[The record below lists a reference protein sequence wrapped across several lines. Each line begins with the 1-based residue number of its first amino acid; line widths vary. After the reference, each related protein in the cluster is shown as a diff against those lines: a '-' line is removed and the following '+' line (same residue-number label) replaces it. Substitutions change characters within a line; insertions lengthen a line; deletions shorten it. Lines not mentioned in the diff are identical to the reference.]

1 MKGNNIQT
9 TKKNNNDKNTNKN
22 NNNREEQRGGRVWK
36 YLILG
41 FIVQILGTRLIKYF
55 KNKNSAQNLPSVN
68 NIFTNETKFDINF
81 YLSDYDDY
89 RLLKNKKPI
98 YSILDRKY
106 CYFGEDIV
114 NETICNIQLNITY
127 NITKLL
133 KLKNLK
139 NAGIYLFSELKLK
152 NESEYNNQIQKL
164 KVDPREYYKSQ
175 NILKYIS
182 DLKKLLLNS
191 QIDENMSP
199 IETEATKSE
208 KSTNTLSGLY
218 YKPTFTFYFVK
229 QNQKENIINFQKLY
243 MMKFPVHVNLNQ
255 MNYFPLNVLTDFW
268 TLNSELLPINK
279 TETFNFTINL
289 NYGYIRSYFFNQMLN
304 IQINNKVMSS
314 YGIDGVQ
321 DMLVE
326 LLKNNS
332 IPYLIL
338 LMTVNILHTIFSGF
352 GFKEDISYYNNL
364 EKLDGVYTKYI
375 FLNIFS
381 VFISFLYNIVQ
392 GANFLVIFE
401 VFVGFIIEIWKL
413 KMIYNISFNKFFPFI
428 HFDYKI
434 KYEIK
439 EAESYQDFAV
449 SMMIK
454 FLLIPIGII
463 YLIYRLYY
471 YKSSSIFMFIIEY
484 IFFLLNIFGFILLT
498 PQIYLNYKL
507 QSVEHLPLKAF
518 IFKFLNTIIDD
529 LFAFAVKTPT
539 LYRIFCFKDDVIFV
553 IYLYQM
559 WIYRH
564 NKRSEMNKIDD
575 EKKKK
580 SKEKFKS
587 VKKKKKKLKLK
598 FIQSQKNLIY

>member
-114 NETICNIQLNITY
+114 NETIYNIQLNITY

-279 TETFNFTINL
+279 TEMFNFTINL

-529 LFAFAVKTPT
+529 LFAFAVKTPI

-564 NKRSEMNKIDD
+564 NKRSDMKKKDEERKEKEKISDEAAN
-575 EKKKK
+575 EKK
-580 SKEKFKS
+580 
-587 VKKKKKKLKLK
+587 
-598 FIQSQKNLIY
+598 NN

>member
-1 MKGNNIQT
+1 ME
-9 TKKNNNDKNTNKN
+9 KNTQPQNQNTNTN
-22 NNNREEQRGGRVWK
+22 NNNNNNNNNNGEQGGGIFK
-36 YLILG
+36 YLIIG
-41 FIVQILGTRLIKYF
+41 FIIQMIIPQLL
-55 KNKNSAQNLPSVN
+55 NLYNGQQPGSNPNIPSVK
-68 NIFTNETKFDINF
+68 NIFSNETKFDINF

-98 YSILDRKY
+98 YTISDRQY
-106 CYFGEDIV
+106 HYLGEDLT
-114 NETICNIQLNITY
+114 NETQFNIELNITY
-127 NITKLL
+127 NISKLL
-133 KLKNLK
+133 KTKNLK

-152 NESEYNNQIQKL
+152 NKNEYKNHINYY
-164 KVDPREYYKSQ
+164 KVDPSEYYQSK

-182 DLKKLLLNS
+182 NLKQLLFNS

-199 IETEATKSE
+199 IETEATKTE
-208 KSTNTLSGLY
+208 NSTNTLQGLY
-218 YKPTFTFYFVK
+218 YKPTYQFYFLK
-229 QNQKENIINFQKLY
+229 QNPIENLIDFQQFQ
-243 MMKFPVHVNLNQ
+243 MMKFPVHVNTEQ
-255 MNYFPLNVLTDFW
+255 MNFFPINFLTDFW
-268 TLNSELLPINK
+268 TLNNEILPINK
-279 TETFNFTINL
+279 TENFTFRIYL
-289 NYGYIRSYFFNQMLN
+289 NYGYMRSFLFSQMLG
-304 IQINNKVMSS
+304 IQINNDLMSG
-314 YGIDGVQ
+314 YGVDGVQ

-332 IPYLIL
+332 VPYLIL

-381 VFISFLYNIVQ
+381 VFISFLYNVVQ
-392 GANFLVIFE
+392 GANFLVIVE
-401 VFVGFIIEIWKL
+401 VFVGFVIEFWKL
-413 KMIYNISFNKFFPFI
+413 KKIYSISFNKVFPFI
-428 HFDYKI
+428 HFEYKI
-434 KYEIK
+434 KFEIK
-439 EAESYQDFAV
+439 EAESYQDIAV

-463 YLIYRLYY
+463 YLIYRIYY
-471 YKSSSIFMFIIEY
+471 YKSSSLFMFVIEY
-484 IFFLLNIFGFILLT
+484 IFFLLSIFGFILLT

-564 NKRSEMNKIDD
+564 NKRSEMKKIDD

-580 SKEKFKS
+580 ELISDEAAKEK
-587 VKKKKKKLKLK
+587 
-598 FIQSQKNLIY
+598 KNN

>member
-36 YLILG
+36 YLIIG
-41 FIVQILGTRLIKYF
+41 FIVHILGTRLIKYF

-114 NETICNIQLNITY
+114 NETIYNIQLNITY

-208 KSTNTLSGLY
+208 NSTNTLSGLY

-229 QNQKENIINFQKLY
+229 QNQKENILNFQKLY

-255 MNYFPLNVLTDFW
+255 MNYFPINVLTDFW

-279 TETFNFTINL
+279 TEMFNFTINL

-564 NKRSEMNKIDD
+564 NKRSDMKKKDEERKEKEKISDEAAN
-575 EKKKK
+575 EKK
-580 SKEKFKS
+580 
-587 VKKKKKKLKLK
+587 
-598 FIQSQKNLIY
+598 NN

>member
-114 NETICNIQLNITY
+114 NETIYNIQLNITY

-229 QNQKENIINFQKLY
+229 QNQKENILNFQKLY

-279 TETFNFTINL
+279 TEMFNFTINL

-529 LFAFAVKTPT
+529 LFAFAVKTPI

-580 SKEKFKS
+580 
-587 VKKKKKKLKLK
+587 
-598 FIQSQKNLIY
+598 

>member
-81 YLSDYDDY
+81 YLSDYDAY

-114 NETICNIQLNITY
+114 NETIYNIQLNITY

-229 QNQKENIINFQKLY
+229 QNQKENILNFQKLY

-279 TETFNFTINL
+279 TEMFNFTINL

-553 IYLYQM
+553 VYLYQM

-580 SKEKFKS
+580 
-587 VKKKKKKLKLK
+587 
-598 FIQSQKNLIY
+598 

>member
-114 NETICNIQLNITY
+114 NETIYNIQLNITY

-229 QNQKENIINFQKLY
+229 QNQKENILNFQKLY

-279 TETFNFTINL
+279 TEMFNFTINL

-529 LFAFAVKTPT
+529 LFAFAVKTPI

-553 IYLYQM
+553 VYLYQM

-580 SKEKFKS
+580 
-587 VKKKKKKLKLK
+587 
-598 FIQSQKNLIY
+598 

>member
-36 YLILG
+36 YLIIG

-114 NETICNIQLNITY
+114 NETIYNIQLNITY

-152 NESEYNNQIQKL
+152 NEIEYNNQIQKL

-229 QNQKENIINFQKLY
+229 QNQKENILNFQKLY

-279 TETFNFTINL
+279 TEMFNFTINL

-580 SKEKFKS
+580 
-587 VKKKKKKLKLK
+587 
-598 FIQSQKNLIY
+598 

>member
-1 MKGNNIQT
+1 MEGNTQT
-9 TKKNNNDKNTNKN
+9 TNTNNNNN
-22 NNNREEQRGGRVWK
+22 NNNRNNNNEEQRGGIWK
-36 YLILG
+36 YLFYG
-41 FIVQILGTRLIKYF
+41 FIIQTIAGHLINIF
-55 KNKNSAQNLPSVN
+55 KGQNPSSIPKEQAVN

-98 YSILDRKY
+98 FTMSNRQYHFLGD
-106 CYFGEDIV
+106 DLT
-114 NETICNIQLNITY
+114 NETIFNIQLNITY
-127 NITKLL
+127 NISKLL
-133 KLKNLK
+133 KTKNLK

-152 NESEYNNQIQKL
+152 DNDEYKNQVKYL
-164 KVDPREYYKSQ
+164 KVDPSEYYQSQ

-182 DLKKLLLNS
+182 NLKQLLFNS
-191 QIDENMSP
+191 QIDENIN
-199 IETEATKSE
+199 IETEATKTENS
-208 KSTNTLSGLY
+208 SDTLQGLY
-218 YKPTFTFYFVK
+218 YKPTFQFYFVK
-229 QNQKENIINFQKLY
+229 QNSIENLADFQQY
-243 MMKFPVHVNLNQ
+243 QMMKFPVHLNTQQ
-255 MNYFPLNVLTDFW
+255 MNFFPINFLTDFW
-268 TLNSELLPINK
+268 TLNSEILPINK
-279 TETFNFTINL
+279 TEMFNFTINL
-289 NYGYIRSYFFNQMLN
+289 NYGYMRSFLFGQMLG
-304 IQINNKVMSS
+304 IQINNDLMSN

-326 LLKNNS
+326 LLKYNS
-332 IPYLIL
+332 IPYLIV
-338 LMTVNILHTIFSGF
+338 LMTVNTLHTVFSGF

-381 VFISFLYNIVQ
+381 VFISFLYNVVQ
-392 GANFLVIFE
+392 GANFLVIVE
-401 VFVGFIIEIWKL
+401 VFVGFLIEFWKL
-413 KMIYNISFNKFFPFI
+413 KKIYTISFNKVFPFI
-428 HFDYKI
+428 HFEYKI

-439 EAESYQDFAV
+439 EAESYQDIAV

-454 FLLIPIGII
+454 FLLVPIGII
-463 YLIYRLYY
+463 YLIYRIYY
-471 YKSSSIFMFIIEY
+471 YKSSSLFMFLIEY
-484 IFFLLNIFGFILLT
+484 IFFLLSIFGFILLT

-564 NKRSEMNKIDD
+564 NKRSDMKKKDEERKEKEKISDEAAN
-575 EKKKK
+575 EKK
-580 SKEKFKS
+580 
-587 VKKKKKKLKLK
+587 
-598 FIQSQKNLIY
+598 NN

>member
-114 NETICNIQLNITY
+114 NETIYNIQLNITY

-279 TETFNFTINL
+279 TEMFNFTINL

-529 LFAFAVKTPT
+529 LFAFAVKTPI

-553 IYLYQM
+553 VYLYQM

-580 SKEKFKS
+580 
-587 VKKKKKKLKLK
+587 
-598 FIQSQKNLIY
+598 

>member
-36 YLILG
+36 YLIIG
-41 FIVQILGTRLIKYF
+41 FLVHILGTRLIKYF

-114 NETICNIQLNITY
+114 NETIYNIQVNITY

-152 NESEYNNQIQKL
+152 NEIEYNNQIQKL

-208 KSTNTLSGLY
+208 NSTNTLSGLY

-229 QNQKENIINFQKLY
+229 QNQKENILNFQKLY

-255 MNYFPLNVLTDFW
+255 MNYFPINVLTDFW

-279 TETFNFTINL
+279 TEMFNFTINL

-580 SKEKFKS
+580 
-587 VKKKKKKLKLK
+587 
-598 FIQSQKNLIY
+598 

>member
-1 MKGNNIQT
+1 M
-9 TKKNNNDKNTNKN
+9 
-22 NNNREEQRGGRVWK
+22 
-36 YLILG
+36 
-41 FIVQILGTRLIKYF
+41 
-55 KNKNSAQNLPSVN
+55 
-68 NIFTNETKFDINF
+68 
-81 YLSDYDDY
+81 
-89 RLLKNKKPI
+89 
-98 YSILDRKY
+98 
-106 CYFGEDIV
+106 
-114 NETICNIQLNITY
+114 NETIYNIQLNITY

-164 KVDPREYYKSQ
+164 KVEPREYYKSQ

-279 TETFNFTINL
+279 TEMFNFTINL

-529 LFAFAVKTPT
+529 LFAFAVKTPI

-580 SKEKFKS
+580 
-587 VKKKKKKLKLK
+587 
-598 FIQSQKNLIY
+598 

>member
-36 YLILG
+36 YLIIG
-41 FIVQILGTRLIKYF
+41 FLVHILGTRLIKYF

-89 RLLKNKKPI
+89 RLLKKKKPI

-114 NETICNIQLNITY
+114 NETIYNIQLNITY

-152 NESEYNNQIQKL
+152 NEIEYNNQIQKL

-208 KSTNTLSGLY
+208 NSTNTLSGLY

-229 QNQKENIINFQKLY
+229 QNQKENILNFQKLY

-255 MNYFPLNVLTDFW
+255 MNYFPINVLTDFW

-279 TETFNFTINL
+279 TEMFNFTINL

-304 IQINNKVMSS
+304 IEINNKVMSS

-529 LFAFAVKTPT
+529 LFAFAVKTPI

-580 SKEKFKS
+580 
-587 VKKKKKKLKLK
+587 
-598 FIQSQKNLIY
+598 

>member
-36 YLILG
+36 YLIIG
-41 FIVQILGTRLIKYF
+41 FLVHILGTRLIKYF

-114 NETICNIQLNITY
+114 NETIYNIQLNITY

-152 NESEYNNQIQKL
+152 NEIEYNNQIQKL

-208 KSTNTLSGLY
+208 NSTNTLSGLY

-229 QNQKENIINFQKLY
+229 QNQKENILNFQKLY

-255 MNYFPLNVLTDFW
+255 MNYFPINVLTDFW

-279 TETFNFTINL
+279 TEMFNFTINL

-304 IQINNKVMSS
+304 IEINNKVMSS

-580 SKEKFKS
+580 
-587 VKKKKKKLKLK
+587 
-598 FIQSQKNLIY
+598 

>member
-36 YLILG
+36 YLIIG

-114 NETICNIQLNITY
+114 NETIYNIQLNITY

-279 TETFNFTINL
+279 TEMFNFTINL

-529 LFAFAVKTPT
+529 LFAFAVKTPI

-553 IYLYQM
+553 VYLYQM

-580 SKEKFKS
+580 
-587 VKKKKKKLKLK
+587 
-598 FIQSQKNLIY
+598 

>member
-1 MKGNNIQT
+1 MIGYNIQT

-36 YLILG
+36 YLIIG
-41 FIVQILGTRLIKYF
+41 FIVHILGTRLIKYF

-106 CYFGEDIV
+106 FYFGEDIV
-114 NETICNIQLNITY
+114 NETIYNIQLNITY

-152 NESEYNNQIQKL
+152 NEIEYNNQIQKL
-164 KVDPREYYKSQ
+164 KVEPREYYKSQ

-208 KSTNTLSGLY
+208 NSTNTLSGLY

-229 QNQKENIINFQKLY
+229 QNQKENILNFQKLY

-255 MNYFPLNVLTDFW
+255 MNYFPINVLTDFW

-279 TETFNFTINL
+279 TEMFNFTINL

-564 NKRSEMNKIDD
+564 NKRSEMKKIDD

-580 SKEKFKS
+580 ELISDEAAKEK
-587 VKKKKKKLKLK
+587 
-598 FIQSQKNLIY
+598 KNN

>member
-22 NNNREEQRGGRVWK
+22 NDNREEQRGGRVWK
-36 YLILG
+36 YLIIG
-41 FIVQILGTRLIKYF
+41 FLVHILGTRLIKYF

-114 NETICNIQLNITY
+114 NETIYNIQLNITY

-152 NESEYNNQIQKL
+152 NEIEYNNQIQKL

-208 KSTNTLSGLY
+208 NSTNTLSGLY

-229 QNQKENIINFQKLY
+229 QNQKENILNFQKLY

-255 MNYFPLNVLTDFW
+255 MNYFPINVLTDFW

-279 TETFNFTINL
+279 TEMFNFTINL

-304 IQINNKVMSS
+304 IEINNKVMSS

-580 SKEKFKS
+580 
-587 VKKKKKKLKLK
+587 
-598 FIQSQKNLIY
+598 

>member
-36 YLILG
+36 YLIIG
-41 FIVQILGTRLIKYF
+41 FLVHILGTRLIKYF

-114 NETICNIQLNITY
+114 NETIYNIQLNITY

-152 NESEYNNQIQKL
+152 NEIEYNNQIQKL

-208 KSTNTLSGLY
+208 NSTNTLSGLY
-218 YKPTFTFYFVK
+218 YKPTFIFYFVK
-229 QNQKENIINFQKLY
+229 QNQKENILNFQKLY

-255 MNYFPLNVLTDFW
+255 MNYFPINVLTDFW

-279 TETFNFTINL
+279 TEMFNFTINL

-559 WIYRH
+559 
-564 NKRSEMNKIDD
+564 
-575 EKKKK
+575 
-580 SKEKFKS
+580 
-587 VKKKKKKLKLK
+587 
-598 FIQSQKNLIY
+598 

>member
-114 NETICNIQLNITY
+114 NETIYNIQLNITY

-279 TETFNFTINL
+279 TEMFNFTINL

-529 LFAFAVKTPT
+529 LFAFAVKTPI

-580 SKEKFKS
+580 
-587 VKKKKKKLKLK
+587 
-598 FIQSQKNLIY
+598 

>member
-114 NETICNIQLNITY
+114 NETIYNIQLNITY

-279 TETFNFTINL
+279 TEMFNFTINL

-580 SKEKFKS
+580 
-587 VKKKKKKLKLK
+587 
-598 FIQSQKNLIY
+598 

>member
-36 YLILG
+36 YLIIG
-41 FIVQILGTRLIKYF
+41 FLVHILGTRLIKYF

-114 NETICNIQLNITY
+114 NETIYNIQLNITY

-152 NESEYNNQIQKL
+152 NEIEYNNQIQKL

-208 KSTNTLSGLY
+208 NSTNTLSGLY

-229 QNQKENIINFQKLY
+229 QNQKENILNFQKLY

-255 MNYFPLNVLTDFW
+255 MNYFPINVLTDFW

-279 TETFNFTINL
+279 TEMFNFTINL

-580 SKEKFKS
+580 
-587 VKKKKKKLKLK
+587 
-598 FIQSQKNLIY
+598 

>member
-36 YLILG
+36 YLIIG
-41 FIVQILGTRLIKYF
+41 FLVHILGTRLIKYF

-114 NETICNIQLNITY
+114 NETIYNIQLNITY

-152 NESEYNNQIQKL
+152 NEIEYNNQIQKL

-208 KSTNTLSGLY
+208 NSTNTLSGLY
-218 YKPTFTFYFVK
+218 YKPTFIFYFVK
-229 QNQKENIINFQKLY
+229 QNQKENILNFQKLY

-255 MNYFPLNVLTDFW
+255 MNYFPINVLTDFW

-279 TETFNFTINL
+279 TEMFNFTINL

-580 SKEKFKS
+580 
-587 VKKKKKKLKLK
+587 
-598 FIQSQKNLIY
+598 

>member
-9 TKKNNNDKNTNKN
+9 TKKNSNDKNTNKN
-22 NNNREEQRGGRVWK
+22 NNNREEQRGGRIWK
-36 YLILG
+36 YLIIG

-114 NETICNIQLNITY
+114 NETIYNIQLNITY

-152 NESEYNNQIQKL
+152 SKREYNNQIQKL
-164 KVDPREYYKSQ
+164 KVEPREYYKSQ

-182 DLKKLLLNS
+182 DLKKLLFNS

-208 KSTNTLSGLY
+208 NSSNTLSGLY
-218 YKPTFTFYFVK
+218 YKPTFTFYFLK

-255 MNYFPLNVLTDFW
+255 MNYFPINVLTDFW
-268 TLNSELLPINK
+268 TLNTELLPINK
-279 TETFNFTINL
+279 TEMFNFTINL

-304 IQINNKVMSS
+304 IQINNKVMSN

-564 NKRSEMNKIDD
+564 NKRNEMNKIDD

-580 SKEKFKS
+580 
-587 VKKKKKKLKLK
+587 
-598 FIQSQKNLIY
+598 

>member
-36 YLILG
+36 YLIIG
-41 FIVQILGTRLIKYF
+41 FLVHILGTRLIKYF

-114 NETICNIQLNITY
+114 NETIYNIQLNITY

-152 NESEYNNQIQKL
+152 NEIEYNNQIQKL

-208 KSTNTLSGLY
+208 NSTNTLSGLY
-218 YKPTFTFYFVK
+218 YKPTFIFYFVK
-229 QNQKENIINFQKLY
+229 QNQKENILNFQKLY

-279 TETFNFTINL
+279 TEMFNFTINL

-529 LFAFAVKTPT
+529 LFAFAVKTPI

-580 SKEKFKS
+580 
-587 VKKKKKKLKLK
+587 
-598 FIQSQKNLIY
+598 

>member
-114 NETICNIQLNITY
+114 NETIYNIQLNITY

-229 QNQKENIINFQKLY
+229 QNQKENILNFQKLY

-279 TETFNFTINL
+279 TEMFNFTINL

-352 GFKEDISYYNNL
+352 GFKEDISYYNKL

-580 SKEKFKS
+580 
-587 VKKKKKKLKLK
+587 
-598 FIQSQKNLIY
+598 